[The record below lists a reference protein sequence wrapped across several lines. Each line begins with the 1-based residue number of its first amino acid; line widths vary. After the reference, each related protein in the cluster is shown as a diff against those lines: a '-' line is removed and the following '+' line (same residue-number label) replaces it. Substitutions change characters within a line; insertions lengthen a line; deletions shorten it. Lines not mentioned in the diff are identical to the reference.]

1 MEHADEELSP
11 WIKSSIGQ
19 GLTFLLSALYK
30 YFFPSELSDAF
41 HLPYAISFSVLNDNS
56 LHYVAPFIQKNPKCF
71 TAHREGLSRPLSEL
85 SSVYA
90 QWCHFYTRDHTA
102 IKGNFF

>member
-1 MEHADEELSP
+1 MGQAHAELSP

-30 YFFPSELSDAF
+30 YFSLFPSELSNAF

-56 LHYVAPFIQKNPKCF
+56 LHYVVPFIQKNPKCF
-71 TAHREGLSRPLSEL
+71 AAHREGLSRPLSEL
-85 SSVYA
+85 SSV
-90 QWCHFYTRDHTA
+90 
-102 IKGNFF
+102 